1 MFKLI
6 SSLLVTIS
14 ILAIVTIFD
23 DTGRIESETNPLD
36 ALVIDFYP
44 LPEGQL
50 PLKKIMKHRIKV
62 TNSGTS
68 SLYIEFRTEVIAPYP
83 MVIETVTPEPSF
95 LWLEP
100 GESEYIYTKMDEKW
114 GEIPAF
120 LPWETNE
127 IGSHERTYRWTF
139 TDKDTNASK
148 TWDITIPYT
157 IVETKRHVMEQPG
170 DRSISKDTPLRGDGV
185 SGPITFG
192 GIVVNEI
199 GEPLSGMEVVLSSGN
214 WDTTISQTG
223 DDGRFSFQN
232 LPDRDD
238 WVIFAQTPS
247 FGLTSLMS
255 DSASYED
262 TRRARALSFAKESNQ
277 QITLTLVSPKAKAD
291 YRLLN
296 YNEPDVGYWRGDV
309 DDAGTKILLINGMEN
324 WSSDYPQQETK
335 SLVSLFT
342 MDGEL
347 AWSYKMGW
355 EGWGVSLS
363 NDGNYAAFTT
373 SNCSGKAKRPV
384 PDGACGKFGV
394 LDASDG
400 SEVWTKA
407 AEEVT
412 ETTHPKLGSKEVQI
426 SNTNKYLAVGATEGT
441 FLLYD
446 LMTGELIWSVF
457 IRGQVRGIL
466 FDESDKYIY
475 AGSGDGYTYKLSASD
490 GSVIWKTYNGSWPY
504 LGAFKFSKQG
514 DLLGVGGKYGDLAI
528 IDTET
533 GELVLFKDMDD
544 IVSWLDFSPDGK
556 HLVAGGG
563 GQYALTLFDIYTG
576 EKIWHVPFFSHSG
589 MFTKDG
595 KYILAGETL
604 LDLSGREI
612 GNFALSTTGCRPGCD
627 GLFTYISD
635 DMTRVIVTRR
645 DMDPGGIGIYFWEG
659 QVTSYSPGIV
669 ESADG
674 SMGFDLDKPKPKL
687 GDPEL
692 GDPELGD
699 PELGDPGLG
708 DPDFDGL
715 DRKLGDPE
723 LGDPDFDGL
732 DRKLGDPELGDPD
745 FDGPKLDREEEAFSQ
760 NNSRSPFGTD
770 DPKILE
776 CLETTL
782 GPERFKDLSIG
793 GGAPPDQRERE
804 AMGFCYQPLDDM
816 PTPEP
821 RLKPEPTPPATTE
834 PEIQPTVV
842 PTATSMP
849 VPTPADTA
857 ASPNPTAVSSE
868 PSSQELSS
876 GGCMAPNNG
885 AGQVNAAWIL
895 LGLVMPGLAV
905 HSRLRKN
912 KKIDRTK
919 FADKPIDNNGD
930 KLN

>member
-23 DTGRIESETNPLD
+23 DTDRIESETNPLD

-68 SLYIEFRTEVIAPYP
+68 SLYMEFRTEVIAPYP

-262 TRRARALSFAKESNQ
+262 TRRARALSFAKESSQ

-373 SNCSGKAKRPV
+373 SNCSGKANRPV

-692 GDPELGD
+692 GDP
-699 PELGDPGLG
+699 
-708 DPDFDGL
+708 DFDGL

-745 FDGPKLDREEEAFSQ
+745 FDGPKLDREEEALSQ

-849 VPTPADTA
+849 VPTSADTA

-919 FADKPIDNNGD
+919 FTDKPIDNNGD

>member
-1 MFKLI
+1 
-6 SSLLVTIS
+6 
-14 ILAIVTIFD
+14 
-23 DTGRIESETNPLD
+23 
-36 ALVIDFYP
+36 
-44 LPEGQL
+44 
-50 PLKKIMKHRIKV
+50 
-62 TNSGTS
+62 
-68 SLYIEFRTEVIAPYP
+68 
-83 MVIETVTPEPSF
+83 
-95 LWLEP
+95 
-100 GESEYIYTKMDEKW
+100 
-114 GEIPAF
+114 
-120 LPWETNE
+120 
-127 IGSHERTYRWTF
+127 
-139 TDKDTNASK
+139 
-148 TWDITIPYT
+148 
-157 IVETKRHVMEQPG
+157 MEQPG

-262 TRRARALSFAKESNQ
+262 TRRARALSFAKESSQ

-373 SNCSGKAKRPV
+373 SNCSGKANRPV

-692 GDPELGD
+692 GDP
-699 PELGDPGLG
+699 
-708 DPDFDGL
+708 
-715 DRKLGDPE
+715 
-723 LGDPDFDGL
+723 DFDGL

-745 FDGPKLDREEEAFSQ
+745 FDGPKLDREEEALSQ

-849 VPTPADTA
+849 VPTSADTA

-919 FADKPIDNNGD
+919 FTDKPIDNNGD

>member
-262 TRRARALSFAKESNQ
+262 TRRARALSFAKESSQ

-699 PELGDPGLG
+699 P
-708 DPDFDGL
+708 
-715 DRKLGDPE
+715 
-723 LGDPDFDGL
+723 DFDGL

>member
-23 DTGRIESETNPLD
+23 DTARIESETNPLD
-36 ALVIDFYP
+36 ALVINFYP

-127 IGSHERTYRWTF
+127 IGGHERTYRWTF
-139 TDKDTNASK
+139 TDKDTNSSK

-157 IVETKRHVMEQPG
+157 IVETKRHVMEQSG
-170 DRSISKDTPLRGDGV
+170 DKSISQDTPLRGEGV
-185 SGPITFG
+185 NGPISFG
-192 GIVVNEI
+192 GIVLNEN
-199 GEPLSGMEVVLSSGN
+199 GEPLSGMEVYLSSGN
-214 WDTTISQTG
+214 WDSTISETG
-223 DDGRFSFQN
+223 TDGRFNFQN
-232 LPDRDD
+232 LPERDD
-238 WVIFAQTPS
+238 WVIVAQTPS
-247 FGLTSLMS
+247 TGHASLIK
-255 DSASYED
+255 DTASWED
-262 TRRARALSFAKESNQ
+262 TRRARALSFVKEENQ
-277 QITLTLVSPKAKAD
+277 QISLTLEYPQAKGD
-291 YRLLN
+291 YRLSK
-296 YNEPDVGYWRGDV
+296 YNKPDVGYWRGDV
-309 DDAGTKILLINGMEN
+309 DESGSKVLLINGMEN
-324 WSSDYPQQETK
+324 WSSEYPQQETK
-335 SLVSLFT
+335 SLVSLYT
-342 MDGEL
+342 IKGDL
-347 AWSYKMGW
+347 VWSYKMGW

-363 NDGNYAAFTT
+363 SDGDYAAFTT
-373 SNCSGKAKRPV
+373 SNCSGKANRSV
-384 PDGACGKFGV
+384 PDGVCGKFGV
-394 LDASDG
+394 LDATDG
-400 SEVWTKA
+400 SEIWTKA

-412 ETTHPKLGSKEVQI
+412 ETTHPKLGSKEVEI
-426 SNTNKYLAVGATEGT
+426 SNTNKYLAVGGTEGT

-446 LMTGELIWSVF
+446 LMTGQLIWTNF

-466 FDESDKYIY
+466 FDETDKYIY
-475 AGSGDGYTYKLSASD
+475 AGAGDGYTYKLAASD
-490 GSVIWKTYNGSWPY
+490 GSVIWKTYNRSWPY

-514 DLLGVGGKYGDLAI
+514 DLLGVGGKYGDLAV

-533 GELVLFKDMDD
+533 GDLVWYKDMDD

-556 HLVAGGG
+556 FLVAGGG
-563 GQYALTLFDIYTG
+563 GQYALTLFDIRTG

-612 GNFALSTTGCRPGCD
+612 GNFSLSTTGCRPGCD

-659 QVTSYSPGIV
+659 QLTSYSPLIV
-669 ESADG
+669 ESSDG
-674 SMGFDLDKPKPKL
+674 LMGSDLDMPKPKF

-692 GDPELGD
+692 GEPELEVREFD
-699 PELGDPGLG
+699 ERELGE
-708 DPDFDGL
+708 
-715 DRKLGDPE
+715 PE
-723 LGDPDFDGL
+723 
-732 DRKLGDPELGDPD
+732 

-760 NNSRSPFGTD
+760 NNSRSPLGTD

-821 RLKPEPTPPATTE
+821 RLKPGPTPSATTE
-834 PEIQPTVV
+834 PKIQPTVV
-842 PTATSMP
+842 PTTSRP

-868 PSSQELSS
+868 PSSEELSG

-912 KKIDRTK
+912 KRIDRTK

>member
-148 TWDITIPYT
+148 TWDITVPYT

-262 TRRARALSFAKESNQ
+262 TRRARALSFAKESSQ

-699 PELGDPGLG
+699 PGLG

>member
-1 MFKLI
+1 M
-6 SSLLVTIS
+6 
-14 ILAIVTIFD
+14 
-23 DTGRIESETNPLD
+23 
-36 ALVIDFYP
+36 
-44 LPEGQL
+44 
-50 PLKKIMKHRIKV
+50 
-62 TNSGTS
+62 
-68 SLYIEFRTEVIAPYP
+68 
-83 MVIETVTPEPSF
+83 
-95 LWLEP
+95 
-100 GESEYIYTKMDEKW
+100 
-114 GEIPAF
+114 
-120 LPWETNE
+120 
-127 IGSHERTYRWTF
+127 
-139 TDKDTNASK
+139 
-148 TWDITIPYT
+148 
-157 IVETKRHVMEQPG
+157 
-170 DRSISKDTPLRGDGV
+170 
-185 SGPITFG
+185 
-192 GIVVNEI
+192 
-199 GEPLSGMEVVLSSGN
+199 
-214 WDTTISQTG
+214 
-223 DDGRFSFQN
+223 
-232 LPDRDD
+232 
-238 WVIFAQTPS
+238 
-247 FGLTSLMS
+247 
-255 DSASYED
+255 
-262 TRRARALSFAKESNQ
+262 
-277 QITLTLVSPKAKAD
+277 
-291 YRLLN
+291 
-296 YNEPDVGYWRGDV
+296 
-309 DDAGTKILLINGMEN
+309 
-324 WSSDYPQQETK
+324 
-335 SLVSLFT
+335 
-342 MDGEL
+342 
-347 AWSYKMGW
+347 
-355 EGWGVSLS
+355 
-363 NDGNYAAFTT
+363 
-373 SNCSGKAKRPV
+373 
-384 PDGACGKFGV
+384 
-394 LDASDG
+394 
-400 SEVWTKA
+400 
-407 AEEVT
+407 
-412 ETTHPKLGSKEVQI
+412 GSKEVQI

-446 LMTGELIWSVF
+446 LITGELIWSVF

-659 QVTSYSPGIV
+659 QLTSYNPGIV

-674 SMGFDLDKPKPKL
+674 SMGFDLDNPKPKL

-692 GDPELGD
+692 GE
-699 PELGDPGLG
+699 
-708 DPDFDGL
+708 
-715 DRKLGDPE
+715 
-723 LGDPDFDGL
+723 PDFDGL

-745 FDGPKLDREEEAFSQ
+745 FDGPKLDMVEGEMSNQ
-760 NNSRSPFGTD
+760 NNERSPFGTN

-776 CLETTL
+776 CLEITL
-782 GPERFKDLSIG
+782 GLERFKDLAIG
-793 GGAPPDQRERE
+793 GGAPPNQRERE
-804 AMGFCYQPLDDM
+804 AMGFCYQPLEGM

-821 RLKPEPTPPATTE
+821 RLKPGATPIATIGPKLEPTVA
-834 PEIQPTVV
+834 

-849 VPTPADTA
+849 APTPADTA

-868 PSSQELSS
+868 PSSDELSG
-876 GGCMAPNNG
+876 GGCMAPTNG

-912 KKIDRTK
+912 KKIDGTK
-919 FADKPIDNNGD
+919 FTDKPINNNGD

>member
-23 DTGRIESETNPLD
+23 DTDRIESETNPLD

-68 SLYIEFRTEVIAPYP
+68 SLYMEFRTEVIAPYP

-262 TRRARALSFAKESNQ
+262 TRRARALSFAKESSQ

-373 SNCSGKAKRPV
+373 SNCSGKANRPV

-576 EKIWHVPFFSHSG
+576 EKIWHV
-589 MFTKDG
+589 
-595 KYILAGETL
+595 ET
-604 LDLSGREI
+604 R
-612 GNFALSTTGCRPGCD
+612 
-627 GLFTYISD
+627 
-635 DMTRVIVTRR
+635 
-645 DMDPGGIGIYFWEG
+645 
-659 QVTSYSPGIV
+659 
-669 ESADG
+669 
-674 SMGFDLDKPKPKL
+674 
-687 GDPEL
+687 
-692 GDPELGD
+692 
-699 PELGDPGLG
+699 
-708 DPDFDGL
+708 
-715 DRKLGDPE
+715 
-723 LGDPDFDGL
+723 
-732 DRKLGDPELGDPD
+732 
-745 FDGPKLDREEEAFSQ
+745 
-760 NNSRSPFGTD
+760 
-770 DPKILE
+770 
-776 CLETTL
+776 
-782 GPERFKDLSIG
+782 
-793 GGAPPDQRERE
+793 
-804 AMGFCYQPLDDM
+804 
-816 PTPEP
+816 
-821 RLKPEPTPPATTE
+821 
-834 PEIQPTVV
+834 
-842 PTATSMP
+842 
-849 VPTPADTA
+849 
-857 ASPNPTAVSSE
+857 
-868 PSSQELSS
+868 
-876 GGCMAPNNG
+876 
-885 AGQVNAAWIL
+885 
-895 LGLVMPGLAV
+895 
-905 HSRLRKN
+905 
-912 KKIDRTK
+912 
-919 FADKPIDNNGD
+919 
-930 KLN
+930 

>member
-262 TRRARALSFAKESNQ
+262 TRRARALSFAKESSQ

-699 PELGDPGLG
+699 P
-708 DPDFDGL
+708 DFDGL

-745 FDGPKLDREEEAFSQ
+745 FEGPKLDREEEAFSQ

>member
-23 DTGRIESETNPLD
+23 DTDRIESEANPLD

-262 TRRARALSFAKESNQ
+262 TRRARALSFAKESSQ

-373 SNCSGKAKRPV
+373 SNCSGKANRPV

-699 PELGDPGLG
+699 P
-708 DPDFDGL
+708 
-715 DRKLGDPE
+715 
-723 LGDPDFDGL
+723 DFDGL

-849 VPTPADTA
+849 VPTSADTA

-919 FADKPIDNNGD
+919 FTDKPIDNNGD

>member
-262 TRRARALSFAKESNQ
+262 TRRARALSFAKESSQ

-699 PELGDPGLG
+699 P
-708 DPDFDGL
+708 DFDGL